1 MGINLI
7 RKIFFSKL
15 NIPYLVI
22 RKIFYIL
29 IKYFGFFSIEAD
41 KQASYY
47 SKLGLDRLEGLNK
60 LNLILNSNFNN
71 SYSEK
76 HNTYS
81 EHLVLFSSISVANKK
96 ILNIHEIGTFNGQTA
111 LILSELFP
119 KAKITTIDLP
129 SDNRE
134 FVDTYDRSESSS
146 KFIHN
151 RNQVIRKKEN
161 IEFLEMNSISLT
173 LFSNNFDL
181 IWIDGAHG
189 YPTVAMD
196 IINSVRLIN
205 KNGYILIDDIFERRV
220 SSDKHYRSIGGYE
233 SLEAIKDAGLIDD
246 FFIIPKRLSSK
257 ENVPW
262 KQKFIGF
269 IKT

>member
-1 MGINLI
+1 MDLI

-22 RKIFYIL
+22 RKIFYVF
-29 IKYFGFFSIEAD
+29 IKYFGFFSIETI
-41 KQASYY
+41 KQANYY
-47 SKLGLDRLEGLNK
+47 SELGLDRTEGLKK
-60 LNLILNSNFNN
+60 LNSILMSNFNN
-71 SYSEK
+71 LYSEK

-81 EHLVLFSSISVANKK
+81 EHLVLFSSISIANEK
-96 ILNIHEIGTFNGQTA
+96 ILNILEIGTFNGQTA
-111 LILSELFP
+111 LILSKLFP

-129 SDNRE
+129 SDNQE
-134 FVDTYDRSESSS
+134 FVDTYDRTDSSS
-146 KFIHN
+146 KFIRN
-151 RNQVIRKKEN
+151 RNHIIGEQES
-161 IEFLEMNSISLT
+161 IEFLEMNSISLA

-196 IINSVRLIN
+196 IINSIRLIN
-205 KNGYILIDDIFERRV
+205 KNGFILIDDIFERRV
-220 SSDKHYRSIGGYE
+220 SSDKYYRSIAGYE
-233 SLEAIKDAGLIDD
+233 SLEAIKAAGLIDE
-246 FFIIPKRLSSK
+246 FSIIPKRLSSK